1 MTTTDPIAPDETD
14 AGAAEPLAL
23 GRFLPYRLSVLAEG
37 VSRAFARHYE
47 RRFGVTIPE
56 WRIMAV
62 LGEGPPCST
71 QEVIRRTRM
80 DRVKVSRAAIRL
92 EDKGLIARAPRPGD
106 GRAYTLKLSRRGL
119 AVYRRIVPMAHA
131 LQAELV
137 RALGADEVRALDAA
151 LDKLQACA
159 DRLDPASDTDADA
172 PSTP

>member
-1 MTTTDPIAPDETD
+1 MEMTNPIASDEAD

-62 LGEGPPCST
+62 LGEGPPRTT
-71 QEVIRRTRM
+71 QEVIGRTRM
-80 DRVKVSRAAIRL
+80 DRAKVSRAAIRL

-106 GRAYTLKLSRRGL
+106 QRAHTLELSRRGL

-131 LQAELV
+131 LQADLV
-137 RALGADEVRALDAA
+137 RALGADELRAFEAV

-159 DRLDPASDTDADA
+159 DRLDPASDAAPDA
-172 PSTP
+172 PPTP

>member
-1 MTTTDPIAPDETD
+1 MEPADRAAVGETGANAAD
-14 AGAAEPLAL
+14 ALAL
-23 GRFLPYRLSVLAEG
+23 GRFLPYRLSVLAEA

-62 LGEGPPCST
+62 LGEGPRAT
-71 QEVIRRTRM
+71 QEVIERTRM
-80 DRVKVSRAAIRL
+80 DRAKVSRAAIRL

-106 GRAYTLKLSRRGL
+106 QRAHTLELSGRGL
-119 AVYRRIVPMAHA
+119 AVYRQIVPMAHA

-137 RALGADEVRALDAA
+137 QALGADELRAFEAV

-159 DRLDPASDTDADA
+159 DRLDPESDPAPDA
-172 PSTP
+172 PPTP

>member
-1 MTTTDPIAPDETD
+1 MESADSTAVGGTG
-14 AGAAEPLAL
+14 AGAADALAL
-23 GRFLPYRLSVLAEG
+23 GRFLPYRLSVLAEA

-62 LGEGPPCST
+62 LGEGPRTT
-71 QEVIRRTRM
+71 QEVIGRTRM
-80 DRVKVSRAAIRL
+80 DRAKVSRAAIRL
-92 EDKGLIARAPRPGD
+92 QDKGLIARAPRPGD
-106 GRAYTLKLSRRGL
+106 QRAHTLELSRRGL

-137 RALGADEVRALDAA
+137 RALGADELRAFEAV

-159 DRLDPASDTDADA
+159 DRLDPTPDA
-172 PSTP
+172 PPTP